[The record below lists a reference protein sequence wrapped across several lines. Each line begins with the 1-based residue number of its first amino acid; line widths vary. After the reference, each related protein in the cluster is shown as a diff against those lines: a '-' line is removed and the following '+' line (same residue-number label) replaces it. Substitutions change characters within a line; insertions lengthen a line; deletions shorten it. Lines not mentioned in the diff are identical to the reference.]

1 MYSEER
7 AQTEVIGVILLIGIS
22 TMVIGGSIVVATGSI
37 NDFSLVAQSENGENS
52 ISHVE
57 AEMSAV
63 AIGDSEN
70 REVSFSR
77 TSDGRYLLRPDS
89 GQVSVTYTQS
99 GTEEW
104 NVTRPFGAIVY
115 NSSDRDIAYQG
126 GGVWSMEGDYTSIVS
141 QPEFDYNGMTLTF
154 PIIQVLEPG
163 SDKVSVGY
171 DNIPQSTKLESDRL
185 DFPLE
190 NGTVKIEVTSRYYEG
205 WYEYFQTQTETEANI
220 YHDNNTA
227 TATLVPPKELQ
238 LDSAVTLA
246 EEYNGKS
253 KIISSDEVNENNPQP
268 SADPLIDSEL
278 SAAETTND
286 NGNHACIS
294 DTEISGSCTLT
305 AGTYYIDS
313 DVTLDKK
320 LTLDVSGGNIT
331 IAVNGTFDTG
341 SNSVSVEGHTDNQVS
356 YYISDDLQLQ
366 GGADVTHASGGSSLQ
381 NQFFVGDQFTEDNS
395 NTNGIFEGI
404 VYAPESD
411 TDEGGNFEIE
421 GALILKSLSM
431 NGGAASITRGDIPPE
446 TVIDVTGVADTI
458 EFMHVTTN
466 RVRVSMENNDLIL
479 NSYSID
485 SSNNEIDGC
494 QDVKNNIDS
503 NGNYDGSNLKAKC
516 DIVDDLDGY
525 PSDVKIDIDTQS
537 VLIGD
542 INTEADVDID
552 KSHIDGDVEIGENA
566 NDLTVTNKAIIEGDV
581 VISKNTNGDVDGGSV
596 IKGDLVQKLG
606 GSLSMDGVTVEG
618 HLYVNEDDWSCS
630 NSEIGPEKRSCSE
643 YQPRSPSEY
652 N

>member
-1 MYSEER
+1 MYFEER

-37 NDFSLVAQSENGENS
+37 NDFSLAAQSENGENS

-77 TSDGRYLLRPDS
+77 TSAGRYLLRPDS
-89 GQVSVTYTQS
+89 GQVSVTYTRS

-126 GGVWSMEGDYTSIVS
+126 GGVWSREGDYTSIVS
-141 QPEFDYNGMTLTF
+141 QPEFDYDGMTLTF

-190 NGTVKIEVTSRYYEG
+190 NGTVKIEVTSRYYQG

-227 TATLVPPKELQ
+227 TATLVPAKELQ

-246 EEYNGKS
+246 EEYNGES
-253 KIISSDEVNENNPQP
+253 DIISSDELNENNPQP

-278 SAAETTND
+278 STAETTND

-411 TDEGGNFEIE
+411 TDEGGSFEIK
-421 GALILKSLSM
+421 GALILNSLSM
-431 NGGAASITRGDIPPE
+431 NGGAASITRGDTPPE

-466 RVRVSMENNDLIL
+466 RVEVSM
-479 NSYSID
+479 
-485 SSNNEIDGC
+485 
-494 QDVKNNIDS
+494 KN
-503 NGNYDGSNLKAKC
+503 
-516 DIVDDLDGY
+516 
-525 PSDVKIDIDTQS
+525 
-537 VLIGD
+537 
-542 INTEADVDID
+542 
-552 KSHIDGDVEIGENA
+552 
-566 NDLTVTNKAIIEGDV
+566 
-581 VISKNTNGDVDGGSV
+581 
-596 IKGDLVQKLG
+596 
-606 GSLSMDGVTVEG
+606 
-618 HLYVNEDDWSCS
+618 
-630 NSEIGPEKRSCSE
+630 R
-643 YQPRSPSEY
+643 
-652 N
+652 